1 VDAGREILR
10 REGRLKAGAL
20 LARKELARA
29 RALEALGFYQALLR
43 ALVELFGMAHRPERF
58 DNRREAARCGAGS
71 RHAVT

>member
-1 VDAGREILR
+1 MWSN
-10 REGRLKAGAL
+10 AL
-20 LARKELARA
+20 LAPKELARE